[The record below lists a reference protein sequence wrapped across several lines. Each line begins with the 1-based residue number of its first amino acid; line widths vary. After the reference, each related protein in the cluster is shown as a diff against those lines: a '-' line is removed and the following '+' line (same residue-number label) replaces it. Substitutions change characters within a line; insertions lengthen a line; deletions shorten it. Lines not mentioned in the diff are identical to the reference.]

1 MSRTGLLGAFIF
13 AALLIFTAATF
24 LIGKK
29 QFLFSHTY
37 KVHAAFDNVAGL
49 EEGATVR
56 AGGVRIGTVERILL
70 PNQPGEKMKV
80 ELKLEQETHKVLRRD
95 SIAAIETEGMLGSKY
110 VALSFGTPQGQ
121 AIRDGDTI
129 QGRPPFD
136 FADVAKKATVMIDAA
151 REAIDSSK
159 VAIGHLNEATD
170 DIKSITGKI
179 DGGKGT
185 IGALIND
192 ESTYRN
198 LNATTASL
206 RDMVGEARTGIVS
219 FQENME
225 ALKHNF
231 FLRGFFKDRGYFDAS
246 DLTAHTVANLPEQP
260 PLKQFVF
267 AEKDIFDKP
276 DNAKLK
282 NEKRLNAVGTFLE
295 ANPFGLVV
303 IVARTGE
310 RGEKQDNLQL
320 SQARA
325 MVVRQYLVEKFKI
338 DETRVKT
345 LGLGET
351 PQAQSTN
358 LDIVIYPSGV
368 VTQATEAK
376 NK

>member
-1 MSRTGLLGAFIF
+1 MSRTGLLGAFVF
-13 AALLIFTAATF
+13 GALLIFTAAIF
-24 LIGKK
+24 LVGKK
-29 QFLFSHTY
+29 QFLFSRTY
-37 KVHAAFDNVAGL
+37 KVQAAFDNVAGL

-56 AGGVRIGTVERILL
+56 VGGVRVGTVEKILL
-70 PNQPGEKMKV
+70 PHQPGEKMRV

-110 VALSFGTPQGQ
+110 LALSFGTPQGQ
-121 AIRDGDTI
+121 PLRDGDTI
-129 QGRPPFD
+129 QSRPPFD
-136 FADVAKKATVMIDAA
+136 FAEVAQKTSVMIDSV

-159 VAIGHLNEATD
+159 VAIRHLNEATD

-231 FLRGFFKDRGYFDAS
+231 LLRGFFKDRGYFDAS
-246 DLTAHTVANLPEQP
+246 DLTAHAVAKLPEQP

-276 DNAKLK
+276 ENAKLK

-295 ANPFGLVV
+295 NNAFGLVV
-303 IVARTGE
+303 IVGRTGE
-310 RGEKQDNLQL
+310 RGGQQENLQL

-338 DETRVKT
+338 DETRIKT

-351 PQAQSTN
+351 PQGESTN
-358 LDIVIYPSGV
+358 LDIVIYPGGV
-368 VTQATEAK
+368 VTQASETK
-376 NK
+376 TK